1 MRRKT
6 MLKYR
11 QSGPGTGPAL
21 LFLLLACSS
30 DALLG
35 PEAPQGID
43 GLVLLGPQCPVQS
56 EQDPC
61 PDLPY
66 QATINVHDS
75 DGERVTRVVSG
86 KDGRFRVG
94 LKPGRYSLRPVSGNP
109 FPVAGDQGV
118 DVERGVYVQVVVN
131 FDTGIR

>member
-1 MRRKT
+1 
-6 MLKYR
+6 MLNHCR
-11 QSGPGTGPAL
+11 SGPWTGLAL
-21 LFLLLACSS
+21 VFLLSTCSS

-56 EQDPC
+56 QQDPC

-75 DGERVTRVVSG
+75 DAERVTRLVSG
-86 KDGRFRVG
+86 EDGRFRVG
-94 LKPGRYSLRPVSGNP
+94 LKPGRYSLRPVSGIP
-109 FPVAGDQGV
+109 FPVAGEQDV